1 MKDDLQFY
9 PTPAALALRAWQML
23 GIGDRDSNGIPRAA
37 RILEPSA
44 GEGHLIRAL
53 LEGNEDARGRERF
66 PLRHLKVDAIE
77 FDVSKHA
84 ALKKSMQY
92 GYELS
97 LGKIVG
103 MDFLAFQE
111 IAFYTHIIM
120 NPPFAYGVQHVLHAW
135 HGLFAG
141 EIVAILNAETI
152 NNPYS
157 RERKE
162 LVALI
167 EDHGRVEFVGRAFQR
182 DENPDTLREADVD
195 VVLVY
200 LKKKSGAATAADATL
215 DAAMSQMERE
225 RTGAANFETDDKT
238 LCIPKSA
245 VETAVDLYDL
255 AVKQAKSSALAQDMA
270 ARAARRLNQHMRS
283 IASGSAYMQNTDK
296 PKDDEDRDILSGWAN
311 TCAELRETAWRGIL
325 GATMVEGKLS
335 HAAKQRLQARFADV
349 SAMSFT
355 VSNIYGFLQ
364 GLSES
369 AWEMQLEMMCDL
381 FDSWSRYDSSNVVHY
396 MGWKSNDKHRTAA
409 RRLKYTRFVMPGF
422 NYCDYSS
429 YRISNMESLHDYDR
443 VFCILDGK
451 ANLDAPDLIRGT
463 LRSHI
468 TLSNLVDGSRI
479 STRYFDLRYYKG
491 RGTVHM
497 FPNRRDLV
505 DRLNR
510 LVGAHRKWLPEN
522 PAQASEA
529 FWQQYEDAEKYSED
543 LEKAFGA
550 LSKANGHYHV
560 RLSHARLDSR
570 SDSAEQAQESLYQAL
585 EKVLTQRGIDVS
597 TLMLENT
604 PQPKAQAQ
612 SDVAPLAL
620 EAPSQAAAQPEAT
633 EKASIQFD
641 LVLED

>member
-53 LEGNEDARGRERF
+53 LEGNENARGRERF

-77 FDVSKHA
+77 FDMSKHA

-92 GYELS
+92 GYVS

-135 HGLFAG
+135 RGLFAG

-162 LVALI
+162 LVDLI
-167 EDHGRVEFVGRAFQR
+167 KEHGRVEFVGRAFQR

-200 LKKKSGAATAADATL
+200 LKKKSGAATAADASL
-215 DAAMSQMERE
+215 DAALSQMERE
-225 RTGAANFETDDKT
+225 RTGAENFEADNKT

-311 TCAELRETAWRGIL
+311 TCAELREEAWRGIL

-335 HAAKQRLQARFADV
+335 HAANQRLRARFADV
-349 SAMSFT
+349 SAMSCT

-381 FDSWSRYDSSNVVHY
+381 FDSWSKYDSC
-396 MGWKSNDKHRTAA
+396 
-409 RRLKYTRFVMPGF
+409 LLYTSP
-422 NYCDYSS
+422 S
-429 YRISNMESLHDYDR
+429 
-443 VFCILDGK
+443 
-451 ANLDAPDLIRGT
+451 P
-463 LRSHI
+463 
-468 TLSNLVDGSRI
+468 
-479 STRYFDLRYYKG
+479 
-491 RGTVHM
+491 
-497 FPNRRDLV
+497 RD
-505 DRLNR
+505 
-510 LVGAHRKWLPEN
+510 
-522 PAQASEA
+522 
-529 FWQQYEDAEKYSED
+529 
-543 LEKAFGA
+543 
-550 LSKANGHYHV
+550 
-560 RLSHARLDSR
+560 
-570 SDSAEQAQESLYQAL
+570 
-585 EKVLTQRGIDVS
+585 
-597 TLMLENT
+597 
-604 PQPKAQAQ
+604 
-612 SDVAPLAL
+612 
-620 EAPSQAAAQPEAT
+620 
-633 EKASIQFD
+633 
-641 LVLED
+641 